1 MDDHSLDEF
10 RRRWQE
16 ELAQA
21 QAQRKRRRPEAAERR
36 PRRPEVAPGRGE
48 QASGYLALAQGLLEG
63 AGRPPAAR
71 AARQDA
77 ASRSRSPPAR
87 EGAGGGE
94 QLVDQLIR
102 DLVSGRRLLPRPG
115 PAPAPGPDPRV
126 SWKVTL
132 CHQCRGA
139 VSRGTHTYVCACI
152 EFVHLWKPWFPT
164 GVCPRSGSVCRQ
176 FWMPQLGAGV
186 VSASI

>member
-21 QAQRKRRRPEAAERR
+21 QALRKRRRPEAAERR
-36 PRRPEVAPGRGE
+36 PRRPEVVSGRGE
-48 QASGYLALAQGLLEG
+48 QQASGYLALAQGLLEG

-71 AARQDA
+71 ATRAERQEA

-87 EGAGGGE
+87 DAAGGGE

-102 DLVSGRRLLPRPG
+102 DLVSGCRLPPRHGLPPPRYRP
-115 PAPAPGPDPRV
+115 PDELESDCATGGVGGGKWIEVSLAVYSPRG
-126 SWKVTL
+126 
-132 CHQCRGA
+132 CQ
-139 VSRGTHTYVCACI
+139 
-152 EFVHLWKPWFPT
+152 E
-164 GVCPRSGSVCRQ
+164 
-176 FWMPQLGAGV
+176 
-186 VSASI
+186 

>member
-1 MDDHSLDEF
+1 MDHHSLDEF

-36 PRRPEVAPGRGE
+36 ARRPEVAPGRGE

-63 AGRPPAAR
+63 ASRPPAAR
-71 AARQDA
+71 AAGAERQDA

-87 EGAGGGE
+87 DGAGGAE

-102 DLVSGRRLLPRPG
+102 DLVSGRRLRPRPAR
-115 PAPAPGPDPRV
+115 PHPPVQPPRERNCV
-126 SWKVTL
+126 SPVWGEKRVRFHSPL
-132 CHQCRGA
+132 CVHRGSPEA
-139 VSRGTHTYVCACI
+139 VVPNWGD
-152 EFVHLWKPWFPT
+152 
-164 GVCPRSGSVCRQ
+164 
-176 FWMPQLGAGV
+176 
-186 VSASI
+186 

>member
-1 MDDHSLDEF
+1 MAPAGPRRRRRLGVRAMDDHSLDEF

-21 QAQRKRRRPEAAERR
+21 QALRKRRRPEPAERR

-71 AARQDA
+71 ATRAERQEA

-102 DLVSGRRLLPRPG
+102 DLVSGGASCGGQGSPRP
-115 PAPAPGPDPRV
+115 
-126 SWKVTL
+126 
-132 CHQCRGA
+132 Q
-139 VSRGTHTYVCACI
+139 
-152 EFVHLWKPWFPT
+152 
-164 GVCPRSGSVCRQ
+164 
-176 FWMPQLGAGV
+176 
-186 VSASI
+186 

>member
-1 MDDHSLDEF
+1 MDEQGLEEF

-21 QAQRKRRRPEAAERR
+21 QALRKRRRPETAERR
-36 PRRPEVAPGRGE
+36 PRRPDVAAGRGE

-71 AARQDA
+71 ASRAERPDA
-77 ASRSRSPPAR
+77 ASRSRSPPVR

-102 DLVSGRRLLPRPG
+102 DLVSGGRRPMQSPGPGRPRPY
-115 PAPAPGPDPRV
+115 PELQDN
-126 SWKVTL
+126 
-132 CHQCRGA
+132 
-139 VSRGTHTYVCACI
+139 
-152 EFVHLWKPWFPT
+152 FLWGHRLQKKKKE
-164 GVCPRSGSVCRQ
+164 RKK
-176 FWMPQLGAGV
+176 
-186 VSASI
+186 

>member
-1 MDDHSLDEF
+1 MDDRSLDEF

-21 QAQRKRRRPEAAERR
+21 QALRKRRR
-36 PRRPEVAPGRGE
+36 PRRPEVAPGHGE

-63 AGRPPAAR
+63 AGRPPAAQATR
-71 AARQDA
+71 AEMQDSAR
-77 ASRSRSPPAR
+77 RSRSPPAR

-102 DLVSGRRLLPRPG
+102 DLVSGHRLLPP
-115 PAPAPGPDPRV
+115 V

-132 CHQCRGA
+132 SHQRGEK
-139 VSRGTHTYVCACI
+139 S
-152 EFVHLWKPWFPT
+152 K
-164 GVCPRSGSVCRQ
+164 
-176 FWMPQLGAGV
+176 
-186 VSASI
+186 